1 MNIVFSSTDINYS
14 FATREKEIIRIV
26 CECIRRK
33 MNMNVIVGEDEYFG
47 YEMVL
52 IINRND
58 FFNEQDV
65 I

>member
-1 MNIVFSSTDINYS
+1 
-14 FATREKEIIRIV
+14 
-26 CECIRRK
+26 

-58 FFNEQDV
+58 FLMNRMWFNLLLLSEPNCKYD
-65 I
+65 IF